1 MSGVELGVAGRAQ
14 AKPRHAAMP
23 LLPAALWL
31 ILATLLLRLAFG
43 WALGLGVDESYM
55 VAAGREWR
63 LGYFDHPPLAWWLTW
78 GAEQVFGAGAS
89 PVLLRLPFIV
99 LFAVSTWLL
108 IRLTARM
115 FDPWAAFWAA
125 VLFNLAPVFG
135 VASGGWVLPDG
146 PLDGALLAAALALV
160 HAIEEGRARWWL
172 VSGAAAGLALDAKYS
187 AVLTLAGA
195 AFFLAT
201 TAQGRAAL
209 RRWPVYAALALAL
222 VVFSPVLLW
231 NATHGWASFAFQ
243 GGRALGGGWHPLAP
257 LLVLGGEALFL
268 LPWIWLPLMVCAAGA
283 ARRGPREW
291 RGWLLLSLAA
301 PPVIGFAV
309 VALWARQKMLF
320 HWAAP
325 GYLFLF
331 PLLGRAVAARVRAG
345 GRLVRIWLAFSAALV
360 LIGLTLVGSEVRFNW
375 LPRMFP
381 DFERGADPDL
391 QAVDW
396 TSLRDNLT
404 QRSLLGRPAPV
415 IAVLRWQDAG
425 KLDYALAGAARVIC
439 LGPDP
444 RQYGVNGATSAEPGA
459 DVLIVAP
466 GMDRAQVEARLAGQF
481 TMITALA
488 PLILRHAGQPAA
500 SIPLFRGHDFHPPP
514 HAEGKAP
521 DGL

>member
-1 MSGVELGVAGRAQ
+1 MP
-14 AKPRHAAMP
+14 PRAAMAP
-23 LLPAALWL
+23 LPAALWL

-78 GAEQVFGAGAS
+78 GAEQVFGARAS
-89 PVLLRLPFIV
+89 PVLLRLPFIL

-108 IRLTARM
+108 IRLTTRIFDAR
-115 FDPWAAFWAA
+115 AAFWAA

-146 PLDGALLAAALALV
+146 PLDCALLAAALALLR
-160 HAIEEGRARWWL
+160 ALEEGRARWWL
-172 VSGAAAGLALDAKYS
+172 ASGAAAGLALDAKYS
-187 AVLTLAGA
+187 AVLTLLGA

-201 TAQGRAAL
+201 TAEGREAL

-222 VVFSPVLLW
+222 LVFSPVLLW
-231 NATHGWASFAFQ
+231 NATHAWASFAFQ
-243 GGRALGGGWHPLAP
+243 GGRALGGFWHPLAP

-268 LPWIWLPLMVCAAGA
+268 LPWIWLPLMVCAVGA

-301 PPVIGFAV
+301 PPVIVFAV
-309 VALWARQKMLF
+309 VALWARQKVLF

-325 GYLFLF
+325 GYLFLL

-345 GRLVRIWLAFSAALV
+345 GRLVRVWLALSAALV
-360 LIGLTLVGSEVRFNW
+360 LIGLALVGSEVRLNW
-375 LPRMFP
+375 LPRVFP

-396 TSLRDNLT
+396 TSLREDLA
-404 QRSLLGRPAPV
+404 QRGLLGPPAPV

-444 RQYGVNGATSAEPGA
+444 RQYGVNGATTAAAGA

-466 GMDRAQVEARLAGQF
+466 GMDLTQIETRLDGRFAA
-481 TMITALA
+481 ITALD
-488 PLILRHAGQPAA
+488 PLALRHAGRVAA
-500 SIPLFRGHDFHPPP
+500 MIPLFRGGFYRPGPN
-514 HAEGKAP
+514 AGGK
-521 DGL
+521 